1 MDDQIHWL
9 HDIISTYLPK
19 IILAIG
25 TLVIGWI
32 VIGWVTRFFGRT
44 LKRSHLEPSVSHY
57 FRSLVSIFLKV
68 LLIFSVASTFGIV
81 TTSLDRKSTR
91 LNSSHVAISYAVF
104 CLITKSSN
112 SRVGPM

>member
-1 MDDQIHWL
+1 MFI
-9 HDIISTYLPK
+9 TYLPK

-25 TLVIGWI
+25 TFVIGWI
-32 VIGWVTRFFGRT
+32 VIGWLTRFFGRT

-81 TTSLDRKSTR
+81 TTSF
-91 LNSSHVAISYAVF
+91 VAILGAAAFAIGMALQGSLSHFAAGVE
-104 CLITKSSN
+104 IGRAHVRTP
-112 SRVGPM
+112 V